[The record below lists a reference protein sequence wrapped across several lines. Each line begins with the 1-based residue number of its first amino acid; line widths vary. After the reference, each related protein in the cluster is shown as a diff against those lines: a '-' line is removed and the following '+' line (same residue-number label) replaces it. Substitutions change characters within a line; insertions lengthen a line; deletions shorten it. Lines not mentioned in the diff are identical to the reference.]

1 MYVDASKDADGIWR
15 IRSPGSDNG
24 CGRASRN
31 DRLLLPYHKDGRTGG
46 RVKPE
51 SQGNETL
58 EELLFSLLSNNL
70 FCILGIEPELMTCDV
85 VLSMGCRGQID
96 HFI

>member
-1 MYVDASKDADGIWR
+1 MYVDASKDADDIWR
-15 IRSPGSDNG
+15 ILSLGSNYG
-24 CGRASRN
+24 CRRASCN

-58 EELLFSLLSNNL
+58 EELFSPP
-70 FCILGIEPELMTCDV
+70 FV
-85 VLSMGCRGQID
+85 Q
-96 HFI
+96 